1 MNLLK
6 RLKIKMNL
14 DKINGVILNETQCR
28 DESQCSHK
36 GSLNNIQ
43 FYKSDNSLLRNLINV
58 FLYIIF
64 LSQSVFSQVNV
75 AVSNFSNE
83 SDALYLDAWERSVP
97 TLLRSYL
104 SDNKD
109 IVILDRDRLD
119 KVLEEQA
126 LTLSGLIDSAKVQSI
141 GKILGA
147 EFILSGKID
156 RQNQEIVINA
166 DLIRV
171 KTGQIQTEIV
181 RTTNQDFKE
190 AMVKMLANNLLYR
203 LTGKGEYQHQKI
215 FKSNSI
221 WYWAG
226 ATLLLGGATLAT
238 NSYHEES
245 VDKYSDAE
253 KLKDF
258 DKYFDQANNSKD
270 LFTVFG
276 VLAGSAAIGTIV
288 DLLSSGKENEIRSG
302 HLMQSSVKSNFYLTG
317 KDEIQ
322 IGLQIH
328 F

>member
-1 MNLLK
+1 MQYLK
-6 RLKIKMNL
+6 
-14 DKINGVILNETQCR
+14 
-28 DESQCSHK
+28 
-36 GSLNNIQ
+36 
-43 FYKSDNSLLRNLINV
+43 
-58 FLYIIF
+58 LYLSFIF
-64 LSQSVFSQVNV
+64 FIVSTPAISQVNV
-75 AVSNFSNE
+75 AISNFSNE

-104 SDNKD
+104 SDSKD
-109 IVILDRDRLD
+109 IIVLDRDRLD

-126 LTLSGLIDSAKVQSI
+126 LTLSGLIESAKVQSI

-147 EFILSGKID
+147 EFILSGKVD
-156 RQNQEIVINA
+156 KQNNEIVISA

-181 RTTNQDFKE
+181 RSLNREHKE
-190 AMVKMLANNLLYR
+190 AMVEMLSNNLLYR
-203 LTGKGEYQHQKI
+203 LTGEGQYQNQKI

-226 ATLLLGGATLAT
+226 STLLLGGATIAT

-245 VDKYSDAE
+245 KDKYQTAE

-258 DKYFDQANNSKD
+258 DKFYDRANDSKN
-270 LFTVFG
+270 LYTVLG
-276 VLAGSAAIGTIV
+276 VLAGSAAIGTLI
-288 DLLSSGKENEIRSG
+288 DLLSSNDENEIKSG
-302 HLMQSSVKSNFYLTG
+302 HSTRAAVKSNLYFTG
-317 KDEIQ
+317 NDEIQ